1 MDMESEANFAD
12 GYTQQEQ
19 LVARLSPETEIEERL
34 TRQIAFCSTKLEHI
48 EALLSKAKER
58 VHNMQSDLTDDAALA
73 GSPDAG

>member
-48 EALLSKAKER
+48 EALLGKAKER
-58 VHNMQSDLTDDAALA
+58 VHNLQSDLTDEAALS

>member
-1 MDMESEANFAD
+1 MEPESNLAD

-48 EALLSKAKER
+48 EALLGKAKER
-58 VHNMQSDLTDDAALA
+58 VRNMHTDLTDEATLA
-73 GSPDAG
+73 DSPGVG